1 MFEVSF
7 KEFLEKRTISLE
19 YSSYRLI
26 CDIDE
31 ATFVKNI
38 GILFEELYYVLFFY
52 EKEIEVVGDPGLI
65 DDYFSISPL
74 YLHTNPEAIDSF
86 LYLCSEIYRS
96 RSHKCLLCNKSVRR
110 FNIFFSFIFTN
121 TDISICY
128 SFSNNDYRSNFD

>member
-1 MFEVSF
+1 MSEVSF

-52 EKEIEVVGDPGLI
+52 EKEIEVVGDSNLI
-65 DDYFSISPL
+65 DDYF
-74 YLHTNPEAIDSF
+74 
-86 LYLCSEIYRS
+86 
-96 RSHKCLLCNKSVRR
+96 
-110 FNIFFSFIFTN
+110 
-121 TDISICY
+121 
-128 SFSNNDYRSNFD
+128 